1 MKMNLNLSAEERH
14 RMGNANIDALANFL
28 EDLMDN
34 PDKISSIPDGEIV
47 ILTTDDEWVNEQMEL
62 LKAQL
67 KRSQSLCGTGRA
79 AKQIPAGSL
88 PTRPS

>member
-1 MKMNLNLSAEERH
+1 MNLNLSAEERH
-14 RMGNANIDALANFL
+14 RMGNANIDALGDFL
-28 EDLMDN
+28 GTLMDN

-67 KRSQSLCGTGRA
+67 KRSRA

-88 PTRPS
+88 LTRPS